1 VPPISEL
8 GPDALFEPMTLDVF
22 TERLHKK
29 KTEIKALL
37 LDQVLPTYLYRFPD
51 IIFCLLNLFIYDQ
64 DIIIILLYIYILFRC
79 FYIGILTF
87 YAGSVVFLNAK
98 PFILQISLRLL
109 HLSLLVVS
117 PCIRI

>member
-51 IIFCLLNLFIYDQ
+51 IIF
-64 DIIIILLYIYILFRC
+64 
-79 FYIGILTF
+79 
-87 YAGSVVFLNAK
+87 VF
-98 PFILQISLRLL
+98 
-109 HLSLLVVS
+109 
-117 PCIRI
+117 